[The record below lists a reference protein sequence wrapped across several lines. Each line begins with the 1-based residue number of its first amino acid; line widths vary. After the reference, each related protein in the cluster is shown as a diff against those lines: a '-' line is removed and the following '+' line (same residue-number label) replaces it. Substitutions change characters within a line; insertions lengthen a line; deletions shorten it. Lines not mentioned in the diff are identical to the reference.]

1 MSYSYRDILKI
12 KFPDRKVQR
21 FTDSTYE
28 GIIWNSLDMQP
39 KPTKA
44 ELDAAIANEDNI
56 VLTSSSNFVNAVT
69 IPALSSTS
77 IIPLDNSTP
86 LITEGT
92 KLLEI
97 EIFPVS
103 QASKL
108 VVNGTLL
115 VSCNNS
121 KKNIILALFKDSVCI
136 GSIYKY
142 INLSNNSEIISFT
155 FIDSTLGDCYGTINP
170 KYSIRMG
177 ADKNCIWGINQEN
190 ETLLN
195 NTLLN
200 NGIVFMTC

>member
-1 MSYSYRDILKI
+1 MSYSYRDILKL

-21 FTDSTYE
+21 FIDNTYE
-28 GIIWNSLDMQP
+28 GIIWNSLDAQP

-44 ELDAAIANEDNI
+44 ELDAAIANENNI
-56 VLTSSSNFVNAVT
+56 ILTLGSNFVNAIT
-69 IPALSSTS
+69 IPKLSSTS

-92 KLLEI
+92 KLLEL

-103 QASKL
+103 HASKL
-108 VVNGTLL
+108 IVNGSLS
-115 VSCNNS
+115 VSCNSS

-136 GSIYKY
+136 GSTYKY
-142 INLSNNSEIISFT
+142 INLSNSSEIIPFT
-155 FIDSTLGDCYGTINP
+155 FIDSSLGDCYGTINP

-177 ADKNCIWGINQEN
+177 ADKSCIWGINQEN
-190 ETLLN
+190 ENLLN